1 MDLILRNLFCVNT
14 TFYALQMPVLLIFL
28 IARQEFGAGTNNQ
41 AVAGDHQI
49 SPCPCFD
56 AVLKPLVPCFF
67 GESTNAY
74 NVITG

>member
-41 AVAGDHQI
+41 AVAGDH
-49 SPCPCFD
+49 
-56 AVLKPLVPCFF
+56 
-67 GESTNAY
+67 
-74 NVITG
+74 